1 VIVEG
6 WPYHLTT
13 PVSFPYTLKDVLKR
27 GALVAAA
34 NWPVA
39 IVQATADS
47 LFKLLIAA
55 PLIGGVFLVA
65 LVVGAEPVELMSL
78 EWRQL
83 ATTIASTLLVRPAV
97 LAAWLAALAVVLG
110 GGSLFVFLI
119 KGGTVGILVQGERMA
134 GPIER
139 PPLMPESFA
148 GASAFSIETFIDRAQ
163 SLFPRYARLGAGLM
177 AVYLLSGTTYLV
189 LLARAA
195 GSGWGVAALLTVS
208 FVIWISVVNLFYLL
222 TQIVIAADECSIAV
236 AVTRVSGFLRR
247 QTRAIGGVFLVILGL
262 VALAT
267 GASILATAALWLVGF
282 VPFIGLAVLPLQL
295 LAWVLRGLVFQYIA
309 LASVGA
315 YLKIYRTESAEAV
328 MHPLAPVKV
337 S

>member
-1 VIVEG
+1 M
-6 WPYHLTT
+6 TT
-13 PVSFPYTLKDVLKR
+13 VVFPFTLKDVLKR

-47 LFKLLIAA
+47 MFKLLIAA

-97 LAAWLAALAVVLG
+97 LAAWVAALAVVLV
-110 GGSLFVFLI
+110 GGSLFVFLV
-119 KGGTVGILVQGERMA
+119 KGGTVGVLARSERHA
-134 GPIER
+134 GLIER
-139 PPLMPESFA
+139 PPLMPESL
-148 GASAFSIETFIDRAQ
+148 GRASAFSIETFIENATG
-163 SLFPRYARLGAGLM
+163 LFPRYARLGLALH
-177 AVYLLSGTTYLV
+177 AVYLASGSAYFA
-189 LLARAA
+189 LLARTAEK
-195 GSGWGVAALLTVS
+195 GWGVPALLTAA
-208 FVIWISVVNLFYLL
+208 FVAWITAVNLCYLL
-222 TQIVIAADECSIAV
+222 TQIVIAADDCSVGNAATRAIA
-236 AVTRVSGFLRR
+236 FLQRESS
-247 QTRAIGGVFLVILGL
+247 AIGGVFLIILGL

-267 GASILATAALWLVGF
+267 GASVLATAALWLVGF

-295 LAWVLRGLVFQYIA
+295 VAWVLRGLVFQFIA

-315 YLKIYRTESAEAV
+315 YLKIYRTGSAEPV
-328 MHPLAPVKV
+328 VRPLAPVKA

>member
-1 VIVEG
+1 MA
-6 WPYHLTT
+6 
-13 PVSFPYTLKDVLKR
+13 FPLTLKDVLKR

-39 IVQATADS
+39 VVQATADS

-65 LVVGAEPVELMSL
+65 LVVGAEPIELMSL

-97 LAAWLAALAVVLG
+97 LAAWLAALSVVLV
-110 GGSLFVFLI
+110 GGSLFVFLV
-119 KGGTVGILVQGERMA
+119 KGGTVGILVRGERHA

-139 PPLMPESFA
+139 SALMPESFSR
-148 GASAFSIETFIDRAQ
+148 ASAFSIETFIDCSRG
-163 SLFPRYARLGAGLM
+163 LFPRYARLGVALM
-177 AVYLLSGTTYLV
+177 AVYLSSGSIYFV
-189 LLARAA
+189 LLARTAA
-195 GSGWGVAALLTVS
+195 SGWAIAALLTAA
-208 FVIWISVVNLFYLL
+208 FVAWITVVNLFYLL
-222 TQIVIAADECSIAV
+222 TQIVVAAEDCSV
-236 AVTRVSGFLRR
+236 AAAASRVSVFLRR
-247 QTRAIGGVFLVILGL
+247 QTRAVGGVFLIILGL

-267 GASILATAALWLVGF
+267 GASVLATAALWLVGF
-282 VPFIGLAVLPLQL
+282 VPFIGLTVLPLQL
-295 LAWVLRGLVFQYIA
+295 LAWVLRGLVFQFIA

-315 YLKIYRTESAEAV
+315 YLRIYRMESAETV
-328 MHPLAPVKV
+328 VHPLAPVKV

>member
-1 VIVEG
+1 M
-6 WPYHLTT
+6 
-13 PVSFPYTLKDVLKR
+13 SFPFTIKDLLKR

-47 LFKLLIAA
+47 LFKLLVAA

-97 LAAWLAALAVVLG
+97 LAAWLAALAVVLV
-110 GGSLFVFLI
+110 GGSLFVFLL
-119 KGGTVGILVQGERMA
+119 KGGTVGTLARGERDA

-148 GASAFSIETFIDRAQ
+148 RASAFSVDVFIECAQ
-163 SLFPRYARLGAGLM
+163 SLFPRYARLGFVLM
-177 AVYLLSGTTYLV
+177 GVYLLSGSVYLTM
-189 LLARAA
+189 LARTAA
-195 GSGWGVAALLTVS
+195 TSWGVAALLTATFVS
-208 FVIWISVVNLFYLL
+208 WITVVNLFYLL
-222 TQIVIAADECSIAV
+222 TQIVIAADDCSVGTAAMRAAMLLKRQSRAV
-236 AVTRVSGFLRR
+236 
-247 QTRAIGGVFLVILGL
+247 GGVFLVVLGL
-262 VALAT
+262 VVLAT
-267 GASILATAALWLVGF
+267 GASVLATAALWLVGF
-282 VPFIGLAVLPLQL
+282 VPFIGLTVLPLQL
-295 LAWVLRGLVFQYIA
+295 VAWVLRGLVFQFIA

-315 YLKIYRTESAEAV
+315 YLKIHRTESAHAV
-328 MHPLAPVKV
+328 VHPAKGSALV
-337 S
+337 SS

>member
-1 VIVEG
+1 
-6 WPYHLTT
+6 
-13 PVSFPYTLKDVLKR
+13 VSFPYTLKDVLKR

>member
-1 VIVEG
+1 VF
-6 WPYHLTT
+6 
-13 PVSFPYTLKDVLKR
+13 FPFTLKDVLKR

-47 LFKLLIAA
+47 LFKLLIAT

-97 LAAWLAALAVVLG
+97 LAAWVAALAIVLV
-110 GGSLFVFLI
+110 GGSLFVFLV
-119 KGGTVGILVQGERMA
+119 KGGTVGVLARGERDA

-139 PPLMPESFA
+139 PPLIPESLA
-148 GASAFSIETFIDRAQ
+148 RASAFSIETFIECA
-163 SLFPRYARLGAGLM
+163 SGLFSRYAQLGAVLM
-177 AVYLLSGTTYLV
+177 IVYLVSGIVYFV
-189 LLARAA
+189 LLARTAEE
-195 GSGWGVAALLTVS
+195 GWGVPTLLTIA
-208 FVIWISVVNLFYLL
+208 FVVWITVVNLFYLL
-222 TQIVIAADECSIAV
+222 TQIAIAADDCSITMA
-236 AVTRVSGFLRR
+236 ATRVSAFLRR
-247 QTRAIGGVFLVILGL
+247 QSRAVSGVFLIILGL

-267 GASILATAALWLVGF
+267 GASVLATTALWLVGF
-282 VPFIGLAVLPLQL
+282 VPFIGLTVLPLQL
-295 LAWVLRGLVFQYIA
+295 LAWVLRGLVFQFIA

-315 YLKIYRTESAEAV
+315 YLNLYRTESTQAV
-328 MHPLAPVKV
+328 AHPLAPVKV

>member
-1 VIVEG
+1 M
-6 WPYHLTT
+6 P
-13 PVSFPYTLKDVLKR
+13 FPFTLKEVLKR

-47 LFKLLIAA
+47 LFKLLIAT

-97 LAAWLAALAVVLG
+97 LAAWLAAVSVVLV
-110 GGSLFVFLI
+110 GGSLFVFLV
-119 KGGTVGILVQGERMA
+119 KAGTVGVLVKAERKA

-139 PPLMPESFA
+139 PPLMPESFVR
-148 GASAFSIETFIDRAQ
+148 ASAFSIETFIECSRG
-163 SLFPRYARLGAGLM
+163 LFPRYARLGVALM
-177 AVYLLSGTTYLV
+177 AVYLLSASLYFA
-189 LLARAA
+189 LLARTAA
-195 GSGWGVAALLTVS
+195 SSWGIAALLTAA
-208 FVIWISVVNLFYLL
+208 FVAWITIVNLFYLL
-222 TQIVIAADECSIAV
+222 TQIVVAADDCSITTA
-236 AVTRVSGFLRR
+236 ASRVSVFLRR
-247 QTRAIGGVFLVILGL
+247 QTRAVGGVFLIILGL

-267 GASILATAALWLVGF
+267 GASVLATAALWLVGF
-282 VPFIGLAVLPLQL
+282 VPFIGLTVLPLQL
-295 LAWVLRGLVFQYIA
+295 LAWVLRGLVFQFIA

-315 YLKIYRTESAEAV
+315 YLRIYRTESTEPV
-328 MHPLAPVKV
+328 VHPLAPPIKV

>member
-1 VIVEG
+1 
-6 WPYHLTT
+6 
-13 PVSFPYTLKDVLKR
+13 
-27 GALVAAA
+27 
-34 NWPVA
+34 
-39 IVQATADS
+39 

-55 PLIGGVFLVA
+55 PLIGGAFLVA

-97 LAAWLAALAVVLG
+97 LAAWLAALAVVLV
-110 GGSLFVFLI
+110 GGSLFVFLV
-119 KGGTVGILVQGERMA
+119 KGGTVGVLVRGERHA

-148 GASAFSIETFIDRAQ
+148 EASAFSIDTFIESAQ
-163 SLFPRYARLGAGLM
+163 GLFPRYARLGVALM
-177 AVYLLSGTTYLV
+177 AVYLLSGSTYLI
-189 LLARAA
+189 LLARTA
-195 GSGWGVAALLTVS
+195 GNGWGVPALLTAA
-208 FVIWISVVNLFYLL
+208 FVAWITLVNLFYLL
-222 TQIVIAADECSIAV
+222 TQIVIAADDCPVTTA
-236 AVTRVSGFLRR
+236 ATRVSAFLRR
-247 QTRAIGGVFLVILGL
+247 QTRAVGGVFLVILGL

-282 VPFIGLAVLPLQL
+282 VPFIGLTVLPLQL

-315 YLKIYRTESAEAV
+315 YLKIYRTESAEALV
-328 MHPLAPVKV
+328 HPLAPVKV

>member
-1 VIVEG
+1 MKN
-6 WPYHLTT
+6 
-13 PVSFPYTLKDVLKR
+13 PVFFPFTLKDVLKR

-97 LAAWLAALAVVLG
+97 LAAWVAALAVVLV
-110 GGSLFVFLI
+110 GGSLFVFLV
-119 KGGTVGILVQGERMA
+119 KGGTVGVLARGERHA
-134 GPIER
+134 GLIER
-139 PPLMPESFA
+139 PPLMPESI
-148 GASAFSIETFIDRAQ
+148 GRASAFSIETFIECASRAVPALCPAWSGFERRLSGLGQ
-163 SLFPRYARLGAGLM
+163 RLLCVARARGGRRLGSACASDRCVRRVDHGRQ
-177 AVYLLSGTTYLV
+177 SV
-189 LLARAA
+189 LLADPDCDCGRR
-195 GSGWGVAALLTVS
+195 L
-208 FVIWISVVNLFYLL
+208 
-222 TQIVIAADECSIAV
+222 
-236 AVTRVSGFLRR
+236 LRR
-247 QTRAIGGVFLVILGL
+247 RRHQRASWRFCSGRSAAIGGVFLIILGL

-267 GASILATAALWLVGF
+267 GASVLATAALWLVGF
-282 VPFIGLAVLPLQL
+282 VPFIGLTVLPLQL
-295 LAWVLRGLVFQYIA
+295 LAWVLRGLVFQFIA

-315 YLKIYRTESAEAV
+315 YLKIYRTGSAEPV
-328 MHPLAPVKV
+328 VRPLAPVKA

>member
-1 VIVEG
+1 MNSGVPLI
-6 WPYHLTT
+6 T
-13 PVSFPYTLKDVLKR
+13 PVFFPFTLKDVLKR

-34 NWPVA
+34 NWPIA
-39 IVQATADS
+39 IVQAIADS

-83 ATTIASTLLVRPAV
+83 ATTIASTLWVRPAV
-97 LAAWLAALAVVLG
+97 LAAWVAALAVVLV
-110 GGSLFVFLI
+110 GGSLFVFLV
-119 KGGTVGILVQGERMA
+119 KGGTVGVLVRGERQA
-134 GPIER
+134 GLIER
-139 PPLMPESFA
+139 PPLMAESI
-148 GASAFSIETFIDRAQ
+148 GRASAFSIETFTECANG
-163 SLFPRYARLGAGLM
+163 LFPRYARLGLALN
-177 AVYLLSGTTYLV
+177 AVYLASGSAYFV

-195 GSGWGVAALLTVS
+195 ENGWGLPALLTAA
-208 FVIWISVVNLFYLL
+208 FVGWITGVNLFYLL
-222 TQIVIAADECSIAV
+222 TQIVIAADDCSVGVAATRVVGFLQRETRAV
-236 AVTRVSGFLRR
+236 A
-247 QTRAIGGVFLVILGL
+247 GVFLIILGL

-282 VPFIGLAVLPLQL
+282 VPLIGLAVLPLQL
-295 LAWVLRGLVFQYIA
+295 LAWVLRGLVFQFIA

-315 YLKIYRTESAEAV
+315 YLKIYRTGSAEPV
-328 MHPLAPVKV
+328 VRPLAPVTA

>member
-1 VIVEG
+1 
-6 WPYHLTT
+6 
-13 PVSFPYTLKDVLKR
+13 
-27 GALVAAA
+27 VAAA

-83 ATTIASTLLVRPAV
+83 ATTIASTLFVRPAV
-97 LAAWLAALAVVLG
+97 LAAWLAALAVVLV
-110 GGSLFVFLI
+110 GGSLFVFLV
-119 KGGTVGILVQGERMA
+119 KGGTVGVLVRGERKA

-139 PPLMPESFA
+139 PPLMPESFSR
-148 GASAFSIETFIDRAQ
+148 ASAFSIETFIDCSRG
-163 SLFPRYARLGAGLM
+163 LFPRYARLGVALM
-177 AVYLLSGTTYLV
+177 GVYLLSGSVYFV
-189 LLARAA
+189 LLARTAA
-195 GSGWGVAALLTVS
+195 SGWAVAALLTAA
-208 FVIWISVVNLFYLL
+208 FVAWITVVNLFYLL
-222 TQIVIAADECSIAV
+222 TQIVVAADDCSV
-236 AVTRVSGFLRR
+236 ATAASRVSVFLRR
-247 QTRAIGGVFLVILGL
+247 QMRAVGGVFLIILGL

-267 GASILATAALWLVGF
+267 GASVLATAGLWLVGF
-282 VPFIGLAVLPLQL
+282 VPFIGLTVLPLQL
-295 LAWVLRGLVFQYIA
+295 LAWVLRGLVFQFIA

-315 YLKIYRTESAEAV
+315 YLRIYRMESAETV
-328 MHPLAPVKV
+328 VHPLAPVKV

>member
-1 VIVEG
+1 V
-6 WPYHLTT
+6 LF
-13 PVSFPYTLKDVLKR
+13 PVTLKQVLKR

-97 LAAWLAALAVVLG
+97 LAAWLAAVAVVLV
-110 GGSLFVFLI
+110 GGSLFVFLV
-119 KGGTVGILVQGERMA
+119 KAGTVGTLVRAERQA

-139 PPLMPESFA
+139 SPLMPESFT
-148 GASAFSIETFIDRAQ
+148 GANAFSIETFIEC
-163 SLFPRYARLGAGLM
+163 SCELFPRYARLGVALM
-177 AVYLLSGTTYLV
+177 AVYLVSGSVYFV
-189 LLARAA
+189 LLAA
-195 GSGWGVAALLTVS
+195 SSWGVAALLTAA
-208 FVIWISVVNLFYLL
+208 FVAWITLVNLFYLL
-222 TQIVIAADECSIAV
+222 TQIVIAADDCSIAT
-236 AVTRVSGFLRR
+236 AASRVSVFLRR
-247 QTRAIGGVFLVILGL
+247 QVRAIGGVFLIILGL

-267 GASILATAALWLVGF
+267 GASLLATAALWLVGF
-282 VPFIGLAVLPLQL
+282 VPFIGLTVLPLQL
-295 LAWVLRGLVFQYIA
+295 LAWVLRGLVFQFIA

-315 YLKIYRTESAEAV
+315 YLKIYRTESTEAV
-328 MHPLAPVKV
+328 VHPLAPPLKA

>member
-1 VIVEG
+1 
-6 WPYHLTT
+6 LRT
-13 PVSFPYTLKDVLKR
+13 PVAFPFTLKDVLKR

-47 LFKLLIAA
+47 LFKLLVAA

-65 LVVGAEPVELMSL
+65 LVVGAEPNELMSL

-83 ATTIASTLLVRPAV
+83 AATIASTLLVRPAV
-97 LAAWLAALAVVLG
+97 LAAWVAALAVVLV
-110 GGSLFVFLI
+110 GGSLFVFLV
-119 KGGTVGILVQGERMA
+119 KGGTVGVLVRGERHA

-139 PPLMPESFA
+139 PPLMPESFVR
-148 GASAFSIETFIDRAQ
+148 ASAFSIETFIACSRE
-163 SLFPRYARLGAGLM
+163 LFPRYARLGVALM
-177 AVYLLSGTTYLV
+177 AVYLVSGSVYFV
-189 LLARAA
+189 LLARTAA
-195 GSGWGVAALLTVS
+195 IGWGIAALLTAA
-208 FVIWISVVNLFYLL
+208 FVVWITAVNLFYLL
-222 TQIVIAADECSIAV
+222 TQIVVAADDCSIAT
-236 AVTRVSGFLRR
+236 AASRVSVFLRR
-247 QTRAIGGVFLVILGL
+247 QMRAVGGVFLIILGL

-282 VPFIGLAVLPLQL
+282 VPFIGLTVLPLQL
-295 LAWVLRGLVFQYIA
+295 LAWVLRALVFQFIG

-315 YLKIYRTESAEAV
+315 YLRIYRTESAEAV
-328 MHPLAPVKV
+328 VHPLAPVKV

>member
-1 VIVEG
+1 MF
-6 WPYHLTT
+6 
-13 PVSFPYTLKDVLKR
+13 FPFTLKDVLKR

-39 IVQATADS
+39 LVQATADS

-55 PLIGGVFLVA
+55 PIVGGVFLVA

-97 LAAWLAALAVVLG
+97 LAAWVAALAVVLV
-110 GGSLFVFLI
+110 GGSLFVFLV
-119 KGGTVGILVQGERMA
+119 KGGTVGILARGERHA
-134 GPIER
+134 GLIER
-139 PPLMPESFA
+139 PPLMPEA
-148 GASAFSIETFIDRAQ
+148 IGRAAAFSIETFIECATG
-163 SLFPRYARLGAGLM
+163 LFPRYARLGM
-177 AVYLLSGTTYLV
+177 ALNGVYLASGSAYFV

-195 GSGWGVAALLTVS
+195 ESGWGVAALLTAA
-208 FVIWISVVNLFYLL
+208 FVAWVTAVNLFYLL
-222 TQIVIAADECSIAV
+222 TQIVIAADDCSVGV
-236 AVTRVSGFLRR
+236 AITRVSAFLKREI
-247 QTRAIGGVFLVILGL
+247 RAIGGVFLIILGL

-267 GASILATAALWLVGF
+267 GASVLATAALWLVGF
-282 VPFIGLAVLPLQL
+282 VPFIGLTVLPLQL
-295 LAWVLRGLVFQYIA
+295 VAWVLRGLVFQFIA

-315 YLKIYRTESAEAV
+315 YLKIYRTGSAEPAV
-328 MHPLAPVKV
+328 RPLAPVKA

>member
-1 VIVEG
+1 
-6 WPYHLTT
+6 
-13 PVSFPYTLKDVLKR
+13 VSFPLSLKDVLKR

-47 LFKLLIAA
+47 LFKLLVAA

-97 LAAWLAALAVVLG
+97 LAAWLAALAVVLV
-110 GGSLFVFLI
+110 GGSLFVFLV
-119 KGGTVGILVQGERMA
+119 KGGTVGVLVRGERQA
-134 GPIER
+134 GAIER
-139 PPLMPESFA
+139 PPLMPESIA
-148 GASAFSIETFIDRAQ
+148 RASAFSVDTFIECAQ
-163 SLFPRYARLGAGLM
+163 RLFANYARLGLTLM
-177 AVYLLSGTTYLV
+177 AVYLLSGSAYFA

-195 GSGWGVAALLTVS
+195 GWGVPALLTAA
-208 FVIWISVVNLFYLL
+208 FVAWITVVNLFYLL
-222 TQIVIAADECSIAV
+222 TQIVIAADDCSVAIASS
-236 AVTRVSGFLRR
+236 RVLALLRR

-267 GASILATAALWLVGF
+267 GASVLATGALWLVGF
-282 VPFIGLAVLPLQL
+282 VPFIGLTVLPLQL
-295 LAWVLRGLVFQYIA
+295 LAWVLRGLVFQFIA

-315 YLKIYRTESAEAV
+315 YLNIYRTESTAEV
-328 MHPLAPVKV
+328 VRPLASVKV

>member
-1 VIVEG
+1 M
-6 WPYHLTT
+6 
-13 PVSFPYTLKDVLKR
+13 SFSFTLKDVLKR

-39 IVQATADS
+39 VVQATADS

-97 LAAWLAALAVVLG
+97 LAAWVAALGVVLV
-110 GGSLFVFLI
+110 GGSLFVFLV
-119 KGGTVGILVQGERMA
+119 KGGTVGVLARGERLA

-139 PPLMPESFA
+139 PPLMLESI
-148 GASAFSIETFIDRAQ
+148 GRASAFSIDMFIECAKG
-163 SLFPRYARLGAGLM
+163 LFSRYARLGVGLM
-177 AVYLLSGTTYLV
+177 AVYLLSGSAYFA
-189 LLARAA
+189 LLARTATE
-195 GSGWGVAALLTVS
+195 SWGVAALLTVA
-208 FVIWISVVNLFYLL
+208 FVAWVSVVNLFYLL
-222 TQIVIAADECSIAV
+222 TQIVIAADNCSVAV
-236 AVTRVSGFLRR
+236 AIRRVSAFLRR
-247 QTRAIGGVFLVILGL
+247 QSRPVGGVFLIILGL

-267 GASILATAALWLVGF
+267 GASVLATAALWLVGF
-282 VPFIGLAVLPLQL
+282 VPFIGLTVLPLQL
-295 LAWVLRGLVFQYIA
+295 LAWVLRGLVFQFIA

-328 MHPLAPVKV
+328 VHPLASVKV

>member
-1 VIVEG
+1 V
-6 WPYHLTT
+6 P
-13 PVSFPYTLKDVLKR
+13 FPYTLKDVLKR

-97 LAAWLAALAVVLG
+97 LAAWLAALAVVLV
-110 GGSLFVFLI
+110 GGSLFVFLV

-148 GASAFSIETFIDRAQ
+148 SASAFSIETFIDRAQ

-177 AVYLLSGTTYLV
+177 AVYLVSGTTYLV
-189 LLARAA
+189 LLARTA
-195 GSGWGVAALLTVS
+195 GSGWGVAALLTVA

-222 TQIVIAADECSIAV
+222 TQIVIAADACSIAV

-295 LAWVLRGLVFQYIA
+295 VAWVLRGLVFQYIA

>member
-1 VIVEG
+1 V
-6 WPYHLTT
+6 P
-13 PVSFPYTLKDVLKR
+13 FPFALKDVLKR

-47 LFKLLIAA
+47 VFKLLIAA

-78 EWRQL
+78 QWRQL

-97 LAAWLAALAVVLG
+97 LAAWVAALGVVLV
-110 GGSLFVFLI
+110 GGSLFVFLV
-119 KGGTVGILVQGERMA
+119 KGGTVGVLARGERHA

-139 PPLMPESFA
+139 PPLMLESIA
-148 GASAFSIETFIDRAQ
+148 RASVFSIDTFIEC
-163 SLFPRYARLGAGLM
+163 SKGLFARYATLGVALM
-177 AVYLLSGTTYLV
+177 AVYLVSGSAYFA
-189 LLARAA
+189 LLARTAA
-195 GSGWGVAALLTVS
+195 GWGMAAILTIAFVA
-208 FVIWISVVNLFYLL
+208 WISVVNLFYLL
-222 TQIVIAADECSIAV
+222 TQIVIAADDCSVAV
-236 AVTRVSGFLRR
+236 AATRVSAFLRR
-247 QTRAIGGVFLVILGL
+247 QVRAVGGVFLIILGL

-267 GASILATAALWLVGF
+267 GASVLATAALWLVGF

-295 LAWVLRGLVFQYIA
+295 LAWVLRGLVFQFIA
-309 LASVGA
+309 LASAGA
-315 YLKIYRTESAEAV
+315 YLKIYRTESGDAV
-328 MHPLAPVKV
+328 VHPLAPVKV

>member
-1 VIVEG
+1 VA
-6 WPYHLTT
+6 
-13 PVSFPYTLKDVLKR
+13 FPLTLKDVLKR

-65 LVVGAEPVELMSL
+65 LVVGAEPIELMSL

-97 LAAWLAALAVVLG
+97 LAAWVAALAVVLV
-110 GGSLFVFLI
+110 GGSLFVFLV
-119 KGGTVGILVQGERMA
+119 KGGTVGVLVRGERTA

-139 PPLMPESFA
+139 PPLMPESF
-148 GASAFSIETFIDRAQ
+148 GRASAFSIDAFIECSRG
-163 SLFPRYARLGAGLM
+163 LFPRYARLGVALM
-177 AVYLLSGTTYLV
+177 AVYLLSGSVYFM
-189 LLARAA
+189 LLARTA
-195 GSGWGVAALLTVS
+195 SIGWGLAALLTAA
-208 FVIWISVVNLFYLL
+208 FVAWITVVNLFYLL
-222 TQIVIAADECSIAV
+222 TQIVVAADECSIVIA
-236 AVTRVSGFLRR
+236 AARVSVFLRR
-247 QTRAIGGVFLVILGL
+247 QTREVGGVFLIILGL

-267 GASILATAALWLVGF
+267 GASVIATAALWLVGF

-295 LAWVLRGLVFQYIA
+295 LAWVLRGLVFQFIA

-315 YLKIYRTESAEAV
+315 YLRIYRTEPAETV
-328 MHPLAPVKV
+328 VQHPLAPAKV